1 MAPLSA
7 PAAEDGLSAVTVLSR
22 RLDVGELL
30 PDEGPLAIAADIFVP
45 SRVAPSAPVLF
56 CLPGGAMNRAYFDL
70 RGEGHFSFA
79 ADLAA
84 RGFIVVTLDHLGV
97 GDSSRPADGFA
108 LTPDVLVEANALA
121 MASLSR
127 DLEHGHITGE
137 PLGPRRSI
145 GVGHSMGAMLTA
157 MQQARYGRHAALVLF
172 GFSTRGL
179 TAALSAEELRF
190 ANDPAGTRANLI
202 RLARLRG
209 ADPYPQIVRSAQS
222 KDLFAGETADR
233 RGVEALQRARSRLLL
248 TAGLFSMIP
257 GSCAPECAQ
266 VTVPV
271 FLAVGDRDIA
281 GVARQIP
288 ADYCASPDITL
299 LVLPSTG
306 HAHFLFD
313 SRRQLFRRV
322 AHWCEAVLQES

>member
-1 MAPLSA
+1 MGS
-7 PAAEDGLSAVTVLSR
+7 
-22 RLDVGELL
+22 
-30 PDEGPLAIAADIFVP
+30 I
-45 SRVAPSAPVLF
+45 
-56 CLPGGAMNRAYFDL
+56 
-70 RGEGHFSFA
+70 
-79 ADLAA
+79 
-84 RGFIVVTLDHLGV
+84 
-97 GDSSRPADGFA
+97 
-108 LTPDVLVEANALA
+108 
-121 MASLSR
+121 SR
-127 DLEHGHITGE
+127 DLEHGYLTGA
-137 PLGPRRSI
+137 PFGPRRSV

-172 GFSTRGL
+172 GFGTRGL
-179 TAALSAEELRF
+179 PAALSPEELTF
-190 ANDPAGTRANLI
+190 ANDPAAIRANLV
-202 RLARLRG
+202 RLAHLRG

-222 KDLFAGETADR
+222 KDLFAGDTADR

-257 GSCAPECAQ
+257 GSCSPECAQ

-281 GVARQIP
+281 GPARQIP
-288 ADYCASPDITL
+288 ADYCASPDISL

-322 AHWCEAVLQES
+322 ADWCEAVLREG

>member
-1 MAPLSA
+1 
-7 PAAEDGLSAVTVLSR
+7 VLSR

-30 PDEGPLAIAADIFVP
+30 RDEGPLAIAADIFLP

>member
-1 MAPLSA
+1 
-7 PAAEDGLSAVTVLSR
+7 LSAVTLLSR
-22 RLDVGELL
+22 RIGVGAVL
-30 PDEGPLAIAADIFVP
+30 PGEGSLTIAADIFVP
-45 SRVAPSAPVLF
+45 ANVAPSAPVMF

-70 RGEGHFSFA
+70 RGAGDFSFA
-79 ADLAA
+79 AHLAA

-108 LTPDVLVEANALA
+108 LTPDILVEANAIA
-121 MASLSR
+121 IESIRR
-127 DLEHGHITGE
+127 DLEQGQITGQ
-137 PLGPRRSI
+137 PLGAIRSV

-157 MQQARYGRHAALVLF
+157 MQQARFGKHAALVLF

-179 TAALSAEELRF
+179 AAALSPEELKF
-190 ANDPAGTRANLI
+190 ANDPVATRANLV
-202 RLARLRG
+202 RLAHLRG
-209 ADPYPQIVRSAQS
+209 VDPYPQIVRSAQS

-233 RGVEALQRARSRLLL
+233 RGVEALQRARSQLLL

-266 VTVPV
+266 VKVPV
-271 FLAVGDRDIA
+271 FLAVGDRDIV
-281 GVARQIP
+281 GPARQIP
-288 ADYCASPDITL
+288 ADYGASPDISL

-313 SRRQLFRRV
+313 SRRLLFRRV
-322 AHWCEAVLQES
+322 ADWCEAVLRES